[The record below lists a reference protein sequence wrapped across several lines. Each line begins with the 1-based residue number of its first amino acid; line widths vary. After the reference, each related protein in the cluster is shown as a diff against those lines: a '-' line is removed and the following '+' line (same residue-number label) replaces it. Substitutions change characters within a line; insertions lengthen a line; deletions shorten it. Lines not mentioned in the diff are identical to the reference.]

1 MRIKLFFF
9 LLYLQEKRISLEN
22 TIYFVSTTGAVPPA
36 ATAAS
41 AVEFTAAVET
51 LPMTPIMMTTRISP
65 IINGKSTNTHAKVT
79 YPLEHNTC
87 NNQSHPKENTVFNT
101 RPSVV
106 FKKMQPIIDKIMN
119 TK

>member
-1 MRIKLFFF
+1 VYQL
-9 LLYLQEKRISLEN
+9 EKRISLEN
-22 TIYFVSTTGAVPPA
+22 TIYFVSLSTTGAVPPV
-36 ATAAS
+36 ATT
-41 AVEFTAAVET
+41 AVPPGAVVFTAAVER
-51 LPMTPIMMTTRISP
+51 LPMTPIMSTTKMRP
-65 IINGKSTNTHAKVT
+65 IINGKSTKTHAKVT

-106 FKKMQPIIDKIMN
+106 FRKMQPIIDKITN